1 MVTDTSLSPKVYELL
16 TSVDQV
22 IQCVDILDDN
32 LTIDCV
38 KMRCHFGGQKV
49 L

>member
-1 MVTDTSLSPKVYELL
+1 MDH
-16 TSVDQV
+16 V
-22 IQCVDILDDN
+22 IQCVDDILDDK

-38 KMRCHFGGQKV
+38 KMRGHFGGQKV